1 MKVISKKDFN
11 DFITTLINDES
22 MDTHGVKSK
31 GEKFVFGELESY
43 EDLRLDYD
51 TTILPPK
58 KYFMPQYETLMHCKL
73 SSPFDI
79 NEDEPQKPLILIGV
93 HPYDIIAINQM
104 DVYYCNDDVSKSYLD
119 RRKNTIIIGSDVL
132 NIHDKAFFGSMN
144 TGQVKNGYDLLLTDL
159 GDKIAIEIGT
169 EKGTDL
175 LDKAARV
182 REASDVEQQKVKAV
196 RTAAQG
202 KAKRGMKI
210 EPKQWYS
217 LLDQNYTSKV
227 WKDQSD
233 KCLACGTCTL
243 VCPTCFCYDVND
255 EIDLNGE
262 SKRVRTWDGCL
273 LRQFSEVAG
282 GEIFREDIKDRYRH
296 RFFRKG
302 KYLPDRLGFTACVGC
317 GRCSTQCIPDIAD
330 PVKVMNL
337 VFDNSETFIHDKEKQ
352 PTSISLDSIEVDED
366 KAISLHHPFPATI
379 KKVEQLTEREKLFEI
394 QLDSGKSLDHDPGQ
408 FVEVSVMG
416 IGEAPIS
423 IASPPKRK
431 RFDLVIR
438 KVGEVTNKI
447 HEMKKGD
454 KIGIRGPFGKGFD
467 LKQLK
472 GRDLLFIAAGLGLPP
487 LRSLIAHVLDDENR
501 KDYGKITI
509 LCGCR
514 EPCEVLFD
522 KEVRNWEEIENV
534 EVLRT
539 VDRCSEGECWDG
551 ETGLITKLIPKA
563 NFDQK
568 NTYCMIIGPP
578 VVYPFCIQIL
588 LDLGVPENRIIVS
601 LERRM
606 KCGVGKCGHCQ
617 INNLYVCKDGPVFNY
632 TEVKDLPEAF
642 E

>member
-11 DFITTLINDES
+11 EFIETLIDDDS
-22 MDTHGVKSK
+22 MDVHGVKSK
-31 GEKFVFGELESY
+31 GEKFAFGELDSSD
-43 EDLRLDYD
+43 DLRLDYD

-58 KYFMPQYETLMHCKL
+58 KYFMPQYETLMKCSL
-73 SSPFDI
+73 SSPFDL
-79 NEDEPQKPLILIGV
+79 EEEKPQKRLIIIGV
-93 HPYDIIAINQM
+93 HPYDLIAINQM
-104 DVYYCNDDVSKSYLD
+104 DAYYCNDDVSKSYLE

-144 TGQVKNGYDLLLTDL
+144 TAQVENGYDLFITDL
-159 GDKIAIEIGT
+159 EDKVAIEIGSK
-169 EKGTDL
+169 KGKEL
-175 LDKAARV
+175 LDNAARV
-182 REASDVEQQKVKAV
+182 REATDVEKQKVEAI
-196 RTAAQG
+196 RIAAQG
-202 KAKRGMKI
+202 QAKRGIKI

-217 LLDQNYTSKV
+217 LLDQNYDSEV
-227 WKDQSD
+227 WKTQSD
-233 KCLACGTCTL
+233 KCLSCGTCTL

-255 EIDLNGE
+255 EIDLKGN

-273 LRQFSEVAG
+273 LRQFTEVAG
-282 GEIFREDIKDRYRH
+282 GEVFREDIMARYRH

-317 GRCSTQCIPDIAD
+317 GRCSSQCIPDIAD

-337 VFDNSETFIHDKEKQ
+337 VFDQSEKFIQDEDKK
-352 PTSISLDSIEVDED
+352 PKSISLDAIEVNE
-366 KAISLHHPFPATI
+366 KEAKPLHHPFPATI
-379 KKVEQLTEREKLFEI
+379 KKVEDLTEREKLFEI
-394 QLDSGKSLDHDPGQ
+394 ELDSGKKLNHDPGQ

-416 IGEAPIS
+416 VGEAPIS

-438 KVGEVTNKI
+438 KVGEVTNKL
-447 HEMKKGD
+447 HEMKEGD
-454 KIGIRGPFGKGFD
+454 KIGIRGPFGKGFNVEEY
-467 LKQLK
+467 K

-487 LRSLIAHVLDDENR
+487 LRSLIAYVLDKDNR
-501 KDYGKITI
+501 KDYGKVTI

-522 KEVRNWEEIENV
+522 KEIRNWQEIENV
-534 EVLRT
+534 TVLRT
-539 VDRCSEGECWDG
+539 VDKCPEGECWEG

-568 NTYCMIIGPP
+568 NTFCMIIGPP

-588 LDLGVPENRIIVS
+588 LDLGVPEERIIVS

-632 TEVKDLPEAF
+632 KDVKDLPEAF

>member
-1 MKVISKKDFN
+1 MKVISKQDF
-11 DFITTLINDES
+11 DALITDLIQDDS
-22 MDTHGVKSK
+22 FDVHGVKAK
-31 GEKFVFGELESY
+31 GDKFVFGELDSSK
-43 EDLRLDYD
+43 DLRLDYD

-58 KYFMPQYETLMHCKL
+58 KYFMPQYETLIHCSL
-73 SSPFDI
+73 SKPFDI
-79 NEDEPQKPLILIGV
+79 KEEKPEKPLILIGV
-93 HPYDIIAINQM
+93 HPYDLVAIKQM
-104 DVYYCNDDVSKSYLD
+104 DAYYCTEEISKSYLD

-132 NIHDKAFFGSMN
+132 NIHEKAFFGSMK
-144 TGQVKNGYDLLLTDL
+144 TGQVENGFDLFLTDL
-159 GDKIAIEIGT
+159 GDKVIIEIGSKRG
-169 EKGTDL
+169 EDL
-175 LDKAARV
+175 LSKAAMV
-182 REASDVEQQKVKAV
+182 REASEVEKQKVHAL
-196 RTAAQG
+196 RMAAQG

-210 EPKQWYS
+210 EPNQWYS
-217 LLDQNYTSKV
+217 LLDQNYDSGV
-227 WKDQSD
+227 WKSQSD
-233 KCLACGTCTL
+233 KCLSCGTCTL

-255 EIDLNGE
+255 EIDLKGN

-273 LRQFSEVAG
+273 LRQFTEVAG

-317 GRCSTQCIPDIAD
+317 GRCSSQCIPDIAD

-337 VFDNSETFIHDKEKQ
+337 VFDHSESFVQDENKQ
-352 PTSISLDSIEVDED
+352 AKSFSLDSVEINEED
-366 KAISLHHPFPATI
+366 AVSLHHPYPATI
-379 KKVEQLTEREKLFEI
+379 TNIEKLTEREKLFEI
-394 QLDSGKSLDHDPGQ
+394 ELDSGKKLGHDPGQ
-408 FVEVSVMG
+408 FVEVSIMG
-416 IGEAPIS
+416 VGEAPIS
-423 IASPPKRK
+423 ISSPPKRT

-447 HEMKKGD
+447 HDMKKGD
-454 KIGIRGPFGKGFD
+454 KIGIRGPFGRGFNVE
-467 LKQLK
+467 QLK

-487 LRSLIAHVLDDENR
+487 LRSLIAHVLDKDNR
-501 KDYGKITI
+501 KDFGKVTI
-509 LCGCR
+509 ICGCR

-522 KEVRNWEEIENV
+522 NEIKDWQKIPNV

-539 VDRCSEGECWDG
+539 VDRCPEGECWEGDI
-551 ETGLITKLIPKA
+551 GLITKLIPKA
-563 NFDQK
+563 NFNQK
-568 NTYCMIIGPP
+568 NTYCMIVGPP

-632 TEVKDLPEAF
+632 HDIKDLPEAF